1 MHELAS
7 MAKALDIQKGLA
19 EGAHFL
25 HGEVTRRKEHD
36 AEVNL
41 LSYLSVYIC
50 YLIVLILL
58 NKNWFIFNLLS

>member
-1 MHELAS
+1 MEYEMYELGS
-7 MAKALDIQKGLA
+7 MAKALDMQKGLA

-41 LSYLSVYIC
+41 LSYLFVYCIIM
-50 YLIVLILL
+50 YS
-58 NKNWFIFNLLS
+58 F